1 MYETQMHLNCCE
13 LKGNCV
19 KSNFLKYQAEQQ
31 GPIYGPVNYY
41 DRAFS
46 LKYSRQ
52 LLNIFTKKIYHISTL
67 QCIKYVFG
75 TRRLS
80 MNKSAS
86 LERELQDLSDGK
98 KVIFAE
104 CLEN

>member
-46 LKYSRQ
+46 LKY
-52 LLNIFTKKIYHISTL
+52 
-67 QCIKYVFG
+67 
-75 TRRLS
+75 
-80 MNKSAS
+80 
-86 LERELQDLSDGK
+86 
-98 KVIFAE
+98 
-104 CLEN
+104 